1 MTAVLTRPRVAD
13 LVFQLYG
20 RPLHPELF
28 DILAVR
34 KTERE
39 GYQLRIWIT
48 RTGHVITFEND
59 EVLLTEVADADQ
71 SFSDQRRFLR
81 YHMRGEHCGRFQCC
95 NDIVYQT
102 SFQVETLRDHLF
114 LQMHEELRADGH
126 KRGILHTFAPRHR
139 FAVPP
144 LGYVVVETR
153 MQCLFFSTF
162 HTFPEEHT
170 IIKSQTLIERQPIQ
184 KTSK

>member
-1 MTAVLTRPRVAD
+1 MNALLVRPRVAD

-34 KTERE
+34 RIARE
-39 GYQLRIWIT
+39 GYELRIWIT

-59 EVLLTEVADADQ
+59 DVLLTEVADADQ

-81 YHMRGEHCGRFQCC
+81 YRMRGEHCGRFACC

-102 SFQVETLRDHLF
+102 SFQVETMPENIF
-114 LQMHEELRADGH
+114 LQMQNELVADGD
-126 KRGILHTFAPRHR
+126 KRGILHRFEPHHR

-144 LGYVVVETR
+144 LGFVVVETR
-153 MQCLFFSTF
+153 MDCLFFSTF
-162 HTFPEEHT
+162 HTFPEENT
-170 IIKSQTLIERQPIQ
+170 IIKSQTLIEKQR
-184 KTSK
+184 S

>member
-1 MTAVLTRPRVAD
+1 MNATLTRPRVAD

-28 DILAVR
+28 DILTVR
-34 KTERE
+34 NVERE

-59 EVLLTEVADADQ
+59 DVLLTEVADADQ
-71 SFSDQRRFLR
+71 RFSDQRRFLR
-81 YHMRGEHCGRFQCC
+81 YHMRGEHCGRFQCV

-102 SFQVETLRDHLF
+102 SFQVETLPEKFF
-114 LQMHEELRADGH
+114 LEMHEELISDGN
-126 KRGILHTFAPRHR
+126 KRGILHALQPTHR
-139 FAVPP
+139 FALPP

-153 MQCLFFSTF
+153 MDCLFYSTF
-162 HTFPEEHT
+162 HTFPEEYT
-170 IIKSQTLIERQPIQ
+170 IIKSQTLIERHR
-184 KTSK
+184 S